1 MNGSNHVAR
10 SVGVFGRSV
19 AALASLGM
27 VGACLV
33 AVAPDAVA
41 DPWEAPDTPQFKF
54 AATKKVKPGSAT
66 TKGVTNVR
74 PSKVTWPT
82 AVKDAPVATLPK
94 VGSRGR
100 ATGTPISV
108 ARVKA
113 EDPGQVRM
121 VLKADAQ
128 HVVDLPLHPVGRGKK
143 TGCGIHIRLVDIGI
157 HGKPDTDIFFEAV
170 EVINNR
176 QLFSFPVGVVNAAEV
191 RQKPEPEFG

>member
-113 EDPGQVRM
+113 EVPGQGTVAVMARGRRDSMIGSGM
-121 VLKADAQ
+121 VFTVAAEPDSTLD
-128 HVVDLPLHPVGRGKK
+128 VTVDTSQISGLAGGDFAGRL
-143 TGCGIHIRLVDIGI
+143 RLV
-157 HGKPDTDIFFEAV
+157 
-170 EVINNR
+170 
-176 QLFSFPVGVVNAAEV
+176 
-191 RQKPEPEFG
+191 